1 MRPAALG
8 FLLLFAAV
16 GSAQPGG
23 EHAATVKYLLL
34 LRQPGGGFI
43 PAKAD
48 PTKATDTA
56 PTLRATLAAV
66 RGIKYLGGELPDKE
80 LTAKF
85 VESCYDPA
93 SGTFADTPKGKADI
107 TLTAVGAMAAAE
119 LLPKFDYG
127 PAVKYLTANAKTF
140 EERRIAVAAMEAAK
154 NVAPVT
160 VEWFKETEKTRNP
173 DGTYGKADGLAR
185 DTGGTVAMIVRA
197 GGKISPEQLPTVTA
211 ALQGGQRADGGFG
224 KAGEAASDLETC
236 YRVLR
241 AMHLLKIAP
250 KDPAALRRFLSV
262 CANKDGGYAAQPGY
276 ASAAGPT
283 YYAVAIMG
291 WLKAK

>member
-1 MRPAALG
+1 MRPAAIG
-8 FLLLFAAV
+8 FLLLFAAA
-16 GSAQPGG
+16 GFAEPAG
-23 EHAATVKYLLL
+23 EHAATVKYLLA
-34 LRQPGGGFI
+34 LRQPNGGFLS
-43 PAKAD
+43 AKPD
-48 PTKATDTA
+48 PTKAAETA

-66 RGIKYLGGELPDKE
+66 RGIKYLGGDLPDKE
-80 LTAKF
+80 LTGKF
-85 VESCYDPA
+85 LESCYDPA
-93 SGTFADTPKGKADI
+93 SGTFADTPKGKTDI
-107 TLTAVGAMAAAE
+107 TLTAVGVMAAAE
-119 LLPKFDYG
+119 LLLKFDYG

-154 NVAPVT
+154 SFAPVT
-160 VEWFKETEKTRNP
+160 ADWFKETEKTRNS

-197 GGKISPEQLPTVTA
+197 GGKIPAEQLPAVTA

-224 KAGEAASDLETC
+224 KAGEAASDLETS

-241 AMHLLKIAP
+241 AMHVLKIAP

-262 CANKDGGYAAQPGY
+262 CANKDGGYAAQPGN
-276 ASAAGPT
+276 ASGAGPT
-283 YYAVAIMG
+283 YYAVVIMG